1 MNKSQFYS
9 FLIVLFLT
17 INTIAQTEEVVNDS
31 IPLYTFETA
40 FEQSG
45 GTQTA
50 TYEQTIL
57 FYENLASKYPE
68 ITIRKVGT
76 TDSGLPLHL
85 VIFDNEQVFNP
96 RDTDKTVVLINNGI
110 HPGEPDGIDATMMA
124 LRDIVK
130 SDQLKYEYDNIMI
143 CVIPIYNV
151 GGSLNRNSGT
161 RANQNG
167 PESYGFRGNAL
178 NYDLNRDFVKNDTKN
193 SQAFAK
199 LFHLVNPDIFV
210 DNHVSNGADYQ
221 YTLTHL
227 FTQHNKL
234 GGKIGDYL
242 HHKMMPDIE
251 EKLIQ
256 KGHAITPYVN
266 VFNSVP
272 EKGFSQF
279 FDSPRYSTGYTTLF
293 NTFGLMVET
302 HMLKPYKQRVE
313 GTYDLMFSVFDF
325 AIESGESIKY
335 LRSTAADDIVS
346 NGTYPIQWKLDSTK
360 TRTLSFEGYEG
371 SFIKSEITGQK
382 RLKYDRSQP
391 FTKPVTYYDNFK
403 ATKEI
408 LIPKYYV
415 VPKVLTRVVER
426 LKLNNIE
433 MHPLK
438 SDIAIEV
445 ESYKIK
451 DYETG
456 RRPYEGHYLHK
467 NTEIES
473 TIRHQKFNAGDF
485 LIPTNQP
492 GIRYLIEVLEPE
504 ATDSFFNWNFFD
516 VILQQK
522 EHFSPYVFE
531 DLALKILEDNQQL
544 KTAFELKK
552 EHDEKFASNWYAQ
565 LNYIYENSNHAE
577 KSYLQYPIYR
587 ILE

>member
-17 INTIAQTEEVVNDS
+17 INSIAQTEEVVNDS
-31 IPLYTFETA
+31 IPSNPFETA

-57 FYENLASKYPE
+57 FYENLANKYPE
-68 ITIRKVGT
+68 ITIRKIGK
-76 TDSGLPLHL
+76 TDSGHPLL
-85 VIFDNEQVFNP
+85 LIIFDNGQVFNP
-96 RDTDKTVVLINNGI
+96 IDTEKTVVLINNGI
-110 HPGEPDGIDATMMA
+110 HPGEPDGIDASMMA
-124 LRDIVK
+124 LRDIAEN
-130 SDQLKYEYDNIMI
+130 DQLKYTYNNIMI

-193 SQAFAK
+193 SQAFTK

-335 LRSTAADDIVS
+335 LRSTAADDILS
-346 NGTYPIQWKLDSTK
+346 NGTYPVQWKLDSTK

-382 RLKYDRSQP
+382 RLKYDSSQP

-403 ATKEI
+403 ATKEV